1 MAQRPSP
8 VRGMRDVLPDAA
20 ERRQWLEATIHHEFA
35 RFGYRPIETPALE
48 DLRFLESG
56 QGGDNEKLIFKTLR
70 RGLSLEQISDVASL
84 ADAGLRFDLTV
95 PLARFYA
102 TNAPN
107 LPSPFR
113 AVQIGP
119 VWRAERPQRGR
130 YRQFT
135 QCDIDILGE
144 ASLLAEIELLSAG
157 SRALAA
163 VGLEEFT
170 IRLNHRRLLS
180 SLLGACGFPDNAHGH
195 ALIVVDKLDKID
207 VKGVE
212 RELADAG
219 HPHTAITQ
227 LSQVLARSESAG
239 TPDQLAEV
247 LPAGVDEESLEE
259 LRTIASAVALPEA
272 APKARLVMDL
282 SLVRGMG
289 YYTGPIFEVAAPGL
303 GSSIAGGGRYDEMI
317 GRIGGQPTPACGFS
331 IGFERLAEVLAP
343 ASGQREHRVA
353 LLWRSDQDLARV
365 AEHADRLRDRGDVVE
380 TVHVGGKG
388 KGVYKRL
395 AASGFDLVVQALDE
409 SEPRPLST

>member
-20 ERRQWLEATIHHEFA
+20 ERRQRLGATIHHEFS

-70 RGLSLEQISDVASL
+70 RGISLNEVTDVASL

-130 YRQFT
+130 YRQFI

-170 IRLNHRRLLS
+170 IRLNHRRLLTG
-180 SLLGACGFPDNAHGH
+180 LLTACGFADETHAH
-195 ALIVVDKLDKID
+195 ALIVVDKLDKI
-207 VKGVE
+207 GVEGIE
-212 RELADAG
+212 RELAEAG
-219 HPHTAITQ
+219 HPQSAITT
-227 LSQVLARSESAG
+227 LSGVLAQAETAT
-239 TPDQLAEV
+239 TPDQLAQA
-247 LPAGVDEESLEE
+247 LPSGMDVKPLEE
-259 LRTIASAVALPEA
+259 LRTIASALVLPEA

-282 SLVRGMG
+282 SLARGMG
-289 YYTGPIFEVAAPGL
+289 YYTGPIFEVAAPGM

-331 IGFERLAEVLAP
+331 IGFERLAELLTP
-343 ASGQREHRVA
+343 ATEQREQRVA
-353 LLWRSDQDLARV
+353 LLWRSEQSLAQI
-365 AEHADRLRDRGDVVE
+365 AEHADRLRAQGYVVE
-380 TVHVGGKG
+380 TVHVAGKG

-395 AASGFDLVVQALDE
+395 ATAGFDLVAQALDE
-409 SEPRPLST
+409 AAPRPLSP

>member
-20 ERRQWLEATIHHEFA
+20 ERRQWLESTIHHEFS

-70 RGLSLEQISDVASL
+70 RGISLDGVADVASL
-84 ADAGLRFDLTV
+84 ADSGLRFDLTV

-102 TNAPN
+102 TNAPS

-163 VGLEEFT
+163 VGLAEFT
-170 IRLNHRRLLS
+170 VRLNHRRLLTG
-180 SLLGACGFPDNAHGH
+180 LLSVCGFAGEAH
-195 ALIVVDKLDKID
+195 ANVLIVVDKLDKIG
-207 VKGVE
+207 VEGVE
-212 RELADAG
+212 RELAEAG
-219 HPHTAITQ
+219 HPRSAITT
-227 LSQVLARSESAG
+227 LSEVLAKAESA
-239 TPDQLAEV
+239 TEPDQLAQV
-247 LPAGVDEESLEE
+247 LPSGMDEEPLEE
-259 LRTIASAVALPEA
+259 LRTIASAVLLPET

-317 GRIGGQPTPACGFS
+317 GRIGGQPTSACGFS
-331 IGFERLAEVLAP
+331 IGFERLAEVLDS
-343 ASGQREHRVA
+343 ASAREESRVA
-353 LLWRSDQDLARV
+353 LLWRSEQDLAQV
-365 AEHADRLRDRGDVVE
+365 AAHADRLRAHGYVVE

-395 AASGFDLVVQALDE
+395 AAAGFDLVAQALDGA
-409 SEPRPLST
+409 EPRPLSS

>member
-20 ERRQWLEATIHHEFA
+20 ERRQQLQATIHHVFS

-56 QGGDNEKLIFKTLR
+56 QGGENEKLIFKTLR
-70 RGLSLEQISDVASL
+70 RGLTLDQITETSAL

-102 TNAPN
+102 TNAPE
-107 LPSPFR
+107 LPTPFR
-113 AVQIGP
+113 AVQIGS

-144 ASLLAEIELLSAG
+144 PSLLAEIELLSAG
-157 SRALAA
+157 SQALAA
-163 VGLEEFT
+163 VGLTEFT
-170 IRLNHRRLLS
+170 IRLNHRGLLTE
-180 SLLGACGFPDNAHGH
+180 LLGACGFAAESHPQV
-195 ALIVVDKLDKID
+195 LIVVDKLDKIGPE
-207 VKGVE
+207 GVE
-212 RELADAG
+212 RELTQAH
-219 HPHTAITQ
+219 HPAPAISALTEVLAQAPTATTPEQVARLLPPGVAETAIEQ
-227 LSQVLARSESAG
+227 M
-239 TPDQLAEV
+239 
-247 LPAGVDEESLEE
+247 
-259 LRTIASAVALPEA
+259 RTITDAVALPET
-272 APKARLVMDL
+272 APKAALVLDV

-317 GRIGGQPTPACGFS
+317 GRIGGQHTPACGFS

-343 ASGQREHRVA
+343 ATADRATRLA
-353 LLWRSDQDLARV
+353 LLWREEQDLGAV
-365 AEHADRLRDRGDVVE
+365 AAHASRLRAQGHIVE
-380 TVHVGGKG
+380 TIRVSGKG
-388 KGVYKRL
+388 RGVYKRL
-395 AASGFDLVVQALDE
+395 GTAGFDLVAQALDDA
-409 SEPRPLST
+409 EPRPLST